1 MVSQSAS
8 WNENYI
14 FEGVRNFDSQAPHNL
29 LEKIT
34 SHQAEIN
41 DTCKTLSM
49 GVFHERSALHL
60 AIDEFL
66 DADVISVLINFGADC
81 HSIMTEIEDNSVST
95 FDCFQRLE
103 HIRATCN
110 HPSSGESEKLAHL
123 NWCGR
128 TFTNEW

>member
-1 MVSQSAS
+1 MVSQCAS
-8 WNENYI
+8 WNENFI
-14 FEGVRNFDSQAPHNL
+14 FEAVRNFDTQAHL

-34 SHQAEIN
+34 SNQAEIN

-66 DADVISVLINFGADC
+66 DADVIGLLIKFGADC
-81 HSIMTEIEDNSVST
+81 HSIMTQIEDNSVST